1 MEPTLSKL
9 EDLQNNL
16 LKNKYN
22 IINKKAVH
30 LDSFFLLE
38 NEKCKQKKGLNKYK

>member
-30 LDSFFLLE
+30 LDSFFIRKR
-38 NEKCKQKKGLNKYK
+38 NVNKKGLYKYK